1 MPTYEYNC
9 KSCGANF
16 EVFIKSAD
24 KNSVTCPECRS
35 RSLQEVYRFNLNR
48 GGSPVQNAC
57 ETCPGVQGGI
67 G

>member
-35 RSLQEVYRFNLNR
+35 RSLQEVYKFNLNK
-48 GGSPVQNAC
+48 GSSPASAC
-57 ETCPGVQGGI
+57 DICPSAQGGM

>member
-1 MPTYEYNC
+1 MPTYEYKC
-9 KSCGANF
+9 KDCGANF

-35 RSLQEVYRFNLNR
+35 RSLQEIYKFNLNR
-48 GGSPVQNAC
+48 GGSSAPSAC
-57 ETCPGVQGGI
+57 DTCPGGQGGM